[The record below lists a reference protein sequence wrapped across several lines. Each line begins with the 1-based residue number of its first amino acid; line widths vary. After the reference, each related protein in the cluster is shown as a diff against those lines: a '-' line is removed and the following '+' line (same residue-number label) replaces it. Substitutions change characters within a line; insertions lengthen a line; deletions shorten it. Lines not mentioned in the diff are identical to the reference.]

1 MPVFVQSNAEAQR
14 RWLIT
19 FSDLISLLLAFFV
32 MLPRMARTLTIS
44 PSAIPKAS
52 AT

>member
-1 MPVFVQSNAEAQR
+1 MAMPVFVQSNAEAQR

-32 MLPRMARTLTIS
+32 MLEE
-44 PSAIPKAS
+44 
-52 AT
+52 ATSRCLRSIGGHGTR